1 MNFIFA
7 TVHVKDLDVSV
18 RFYEEIAGMKVIR
31 RFSAGPSGEIAFLS
45 GEDGAQI
52 ELICNKG
59 ETPEKS
65 AGNPSLGLASEDLD
79 ASMEFMKEKG
89 VEITAGPF
97 QPNPKTRFFFIKDP
111 DGTAL
116 EIIEQK

>member
-52 ELICNKG
+52 
-59 ETPEKS
+59 
-65 AGNPSLGLASEDLD
+65 
-79 ASMEFMKEKG
+79 
-89 VEITAGPF
+89 
-97 QPNPKTRFFFIKDP
+97 
-111 DGTAL
+111 
-116 EIIEQK
+116 